1 VLVVVVVLVLKNDAA
16 TADDDDVEARRFVA
30 CRKMIGIHS
39 RRRDVVVLHH
49 ESGIHE
55 SLGVI

>member
-39 RRRDVVVLHH
+39 RRRDVVAA
-49 ESGIHE
+49 GIR
-55 SLGVI
+55 